1 MKYTLQ
7 RVNPQ
12 IVGLAV
18 TIAKGI
24 VADFN
29 LGTLEEEEIVTLL
42 VDEGV
47 RLERDFQPGE
57 CPLAAYLARM
67 MKRRGLNV
75 RRDMNADKRAVLRN
89 RYIPSIKKDGTEQ
102 TLDEIISKKSW
113 SDAGRHLLRMDIEA
127 VRKTLTAEEEVLL
140 RCITWI
146 RDSLVQRPSISAPV
160 PSGELSSRNSSS
172 PSGGRFSRTAAAM
185 ASTFSRSL

>member
-42 VDEGV
+42 VDEGE
-47 RLERDFQPGE
+47 RLEKRYQPGE

-67 MKRRGLNV
+67 MKQRGLNV

-127 VRKTLTAEEEVLL
+127 VRKTLTAEEEELLAVLEAG
-140 RCITWI
+140 
-146 RDSLVQRPSISAPV
+146 QP
-160 PSGELSSRNSSS
+160 RNSPLLVGWSDRRRRRVHS
-172 PSGGRFSRTAAAM
+172 QLKEKFAD
-185 ASTFSRSL
+185 FLN

>member
-42 VDEGV
+42 VDEGE
-47 RLERDFQPGE
+47 RLEKRYQPGE
-57 CPLAAYLARM
+57 CPLSAYLARM
-67 MKRRGLNV
+67 MKQRGLNV

-127 VRKTLTAEEEVLL
+127 VRKTLTAEEEELLAVLEAG
-140 RCITWI
+140 
-146 RDSLVQRPSISAPV
+146 QP
-160 PSGELSSRNSSS
+160 RNSPLLVGWSD
-172 PSGGRFSRTAAAM
+172 RRRRRVHAQLKEKFAD
-185 ASTFSRSL
+185 FIN